1 AAERRLDLDQR
12 VDPDGRRRRHRRP
25 RTKPVPHPDRHRD
38 RGLRGRRPRA
48 IVNNIEVV
56 TLLTHMLEIAK
67 SDPMF
72 IHCAVA
78 MVKEPDVGIFHYEV
92 PAASD
97 RLQRQTVAELLAD
110 LDKSDRKSTRL
121 NSSH

>member
-1 AAERRLDLDQR
+1 
-12 VDPDGRRRRHRRP
+12 
-25 RTKPVPHPDRHRD
+25 
-38 RGLRGRRPRA
+38 
-48 IVNNIEVV
+48 
-56 TLLTHMLEIAK
+56 MLEIAK

-78 MVKEPDVGIFHYEV
+78 MVKEPDVGIFHYEG

-110 LDKSDRKSTRL
+110 LDKSIANQSLPPRDESLPANRVVYNLAHDPISFDFITWPIQADVPHVRERAQAPL
-121 NSSH
+121 RGPFW